1 MTPKTQKT
9 RKTEKPVKPKNPE
22 SKRNEKSF
30 DFCPQCCLTFIRLT
44 YFFSRVMKRAFAA
57 ASVARDGNA
66 CTCSKRKQAYTRKGA
81 FPPHFFGA
89 KFAKNLQGTKRGRR
103 RQSRR
108 CKWTLSAELDNI
120 NQTRPGKTRG
130 FLEMNFIS
138 YFWRQ
143 YSESYQRK
151 IKRDFLLFVYD
162 YFI

>member
-1 MTPKTQKT
+1 MSKLKTSNATFSVIFQF
-9 RKTEKPVKPKNPE
+9 V
-22 SKRNEKSF
+22 

-120 NQTRPGKTRG
+120 NQTRPGKMKG
-130 FLEMNFIS
+130 CLEMNFIL
-138 YFWRQ
+138 FLA
-143 YSESYQRK
+143 RK
-151 IKRDFLLFVYD
+151 LKELDKPEKFPQVPKIQKYRKLQKPCSISF
-162 YFI
+162 